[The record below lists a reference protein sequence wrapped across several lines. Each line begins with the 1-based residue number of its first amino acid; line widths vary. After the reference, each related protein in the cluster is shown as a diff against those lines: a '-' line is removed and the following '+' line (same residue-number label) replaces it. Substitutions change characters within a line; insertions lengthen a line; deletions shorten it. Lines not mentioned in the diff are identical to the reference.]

1 MTSAELLVDTFGR
14 IREAVEEAVTGLS
27 VDQLAFRADPQAN
40 SMAWL
45 VWHLTRIEDDHVAA
59 AFGTDQVWVA
69 DKWMER
75 FGLPFAPEA
84 HGYGQTAEDVG
95 NVRVAGD
102 LLMGYQDAV
111 HVRSVQLLGSV
122 SDADLA
128 RVVDD
133 RWDPPV
139 TLGVRLVSVVADALQ
154 HVGQAAFIRGLEE
167 RRR

>member
-14 IREAVEEAVTGLS
+14 IRETVQEAVTGLT

-40 SMAWL
+40 SIAWL
-45 VWHLTRIEDDHVAA
+45 VWHLTRIEDDHLAA
-59 AFGTDQVWVA
+59 AFGAEQVWVA
-69 DKWMER
+69 DQWVER

-84 HGYGQTAEDVG
+84 HGYGHTTEDVG
-95 NVRVAGD
+95 QVRVGAD
-102 LLMGYQDAV
+102 LLAGYQDAV
-111 HVRSVQLLGSV
+111 HARSVQLLLTV
-122 SDADLA
+122 SDADLD